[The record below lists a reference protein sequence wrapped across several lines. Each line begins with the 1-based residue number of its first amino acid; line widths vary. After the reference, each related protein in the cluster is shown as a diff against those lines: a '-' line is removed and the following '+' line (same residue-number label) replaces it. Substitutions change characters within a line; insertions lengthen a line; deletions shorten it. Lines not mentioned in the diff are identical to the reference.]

1 MSILSINAPEQVRKD
16 GNFYKYL
23 KLQQETEHSHAILNK
38 LEVRYE
44 CVRNKAYKYFLILK
58 AFKNMQK
65 TDSSLFQKSI
75 PNLKVIKSC
84 FSHFIFIIT
93 LYSVCTCWFNI
104 GTTKCN
110 YDISV
115 IKSGPFLTAPKMLG
129 VLSKW
134 VGGVVP
140 AHSTVYMCNTSLLD
154 R

>member
-1 MSILSINAPEQVRKD
+1 MTIIHVNSVISNIHKNKSCQT
-16 GNFYKYL
+16 YKYSCFSL
-23 KLQQETEHSHAILNK
+23 LQAKH
-38 LEVRYE
+38 
-44 CVRNKAYKYFLILK
+44 
-58 AFKNMQK
+58 
-65 TDSSLFQKSI
+65 

-84 FSHFIFIIT
+84 FSHFYIFIIT

-134 VGGVVP
+134 VSGVRE
-140 AHSTVYMCNTSLLD
+140 ANLLQTSLSKLFLTLWIIKGLH
-154 R
+154 